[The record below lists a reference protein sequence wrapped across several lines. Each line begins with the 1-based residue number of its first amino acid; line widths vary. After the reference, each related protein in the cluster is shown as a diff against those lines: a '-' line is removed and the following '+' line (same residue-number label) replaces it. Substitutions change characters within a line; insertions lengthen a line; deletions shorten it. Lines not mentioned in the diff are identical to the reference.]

1 MSLVVAVVA
10 RVISSSIA
18 LTALLAVVALAA
30 LLVGPRALGVQPL
43 IVLTGSMEPTL
54 PTGGLA
60 FMRPLADPAVLE
72 GATPYVDPAWE
83 PTSAIRAGDII
94 TFRMARDPRQTI
106 SHRVL
111 AVIED
116 ERGRRF
122 ETKGDASP
130 RADAQPVTAD
140 QVVGTVIFSV
150 PRLGYVADW
159 LRHGESFVILVGAPT
174 LLVVVGESV
183 KIVRDVRRARAARRE
198 SPSADRHTS
207 RFPGVTQS

>member
-1 MSLVVAVVA
+1 MRFARQLLSGLLAIAVV
-10 RVISSSIA
+10 
-18 LTALLAVVALAA
+18 LAVLALAA

-72 GATPYVDPAWE
+72 GATPHVDPDWQ

-106 SHRVL
+106 SHRVV

-122 ETKGDASP
+122 ETQGDASP
-130 RADAQPVTAD
+130 RPDAQPVPAES
-140 QVVGTVIFSV
+140 VVGTVIFSM
-150 PRLGYVADW
+150 PHLGYVADR
-159 LRHGESFVILVGAPT
+159 LRHTESYVVLVGAPT
-174 LLVVVGESV
+174 LLVVLTESTR
-183 KIVRDVRRARAARRE
+183 IIRDARRTRAARVA
-198 SPSADRHTS
+198 SAS
-207 RFPGVTQS
+207 RARDLSRAA